1 MSFAPSEAAAVHP
14 VSGLEAH
21 PIHPVIWTGG
31 SSYTSSYILF
41 QWEKIDISLYLS
53 HQTIRYPIK
62 YQDIW
67 EYIPQKHPIKY
78 RNNCCKI
85 SKIYLRTRPKIVL
98 LGTCHTGLVSHL
110 QLSQEGVDR
119 GLGRKNQGTAVLAK
133 EPWVI
138 QMTCEMVGLRI
149 EDFPW
154 VEDSI
159 LYGPFFLL
167 QTGHCQTLSD
177 SSNSGNQWKSHD
189 GLNLC
194 QVLCSQTKACK
205 AQVPFKAWGSGCLLE
220 RWWVFLSEWH
230 QKWHQKW
237 KKSGNLP
244 GLVYTQNQLSHPQTT
259 NSMRIC
265 LPTHGE
271 IA

>member
-1 MSFAPSEAAAVHP
+1 MPYRLSFSPPAV
-14 VSGLEAH
+14 A
-21 PIHPVIWTGG
+21 
-31 SSYTSSYILF
+31 
-41 QWEKIDISLYLS
+41 
-53 HQTIRYPIK
+53 
-62 YQDIW
+62 
-67 EYIPQKHPIKY
+67 
-78 RNNCCKI
+78 
-85 SKIYLRTRPKIVL
+85 
-98 LGTCHTGLVSHL
+98 
-110 QLSQEGVDR
+110 
-119 GLGRKNQGTAVLAK
+119 GRCRSRAWPK
-133 EPWVI
+133 EPRNCRPGERA
-138 QMTCEMVGLRI
+138 MGDPNDLRNGWI
-149 EDFPW
+149 EDWGLSMSWRLNFIWP
-154 VEDSI
+154 I
-159 LYGPFFLL
+159 FFASE
-167 QTGHCQTLSD
+167 GHCQTLSD

>member
-1 MSFAPSEAAAVHP
+1 MVRWVEPCFLHHHQRQLHP
-14 VSGLEAH
+14 NQPNKIVLFGLEAH
-21 PIHPVIWTGG
+21 PIHPRTSCFSEKNRYLTISKSSDHKISHQISRNSENISLKNIPWNIVIITVKSPKYTWELAQKL
-31 SSYTSSYILF
+31 SCLEHAIPAQFLTSSCRRKVSIEGLAERTKELPS
-41 QWEKIDISLYLS
+41 WRERHGWSKWPAKWLDWGLS
-53 HQTIRYPIK
+53 MSWRLNF
-62 YQDIW
+62 IW
-67 EYIPQKHPIKY
+67 P
-78 RNNCCKI
+78 
-85 SKIYLRTRPKIVL
+85 
-98 LGTCHTGLVSHL
+98 
-110 QLSQEGVDR
+110 
-119 GLGRKNQGTAVLAK
+119 
-133 EPWVI
+133 
-138 QMTCEMVGLRI
+138 M
-149 EDFPW
+149 
-154 VEDSI
+154 
-159 LYGPFFLL
+159 FFASNRS
-167 QTGHCQTLSD
+167 LSD
-177 SSNSGNQWKSHD
+177 TVRLLKERKSH

>member
-1 MSFAPSEAAAVHP
+1 MPYRLSFSPPAV
-14 VSGLEAH
+14 A
-21 PIHPVIWTGG
+21 
-31 SSYTSSYILF
+31 
-41 QWEKIDISLYLS
+41 
-53 HQTIRYPIK
+53 
-62 YQDIW
+62 
-67 EYIPQKHPIKY
+67 
-78 RNNCCKI
+78 
-85 SKIYLRTRPKIVL
+85 
-98 LGTCHTGLVSHL
+98 
-110 QLSQEGVDR
+110 
-119 GLGRKNQGTAVLAK
+119 GRCRSRAWPK
-133 EPWVI
+133 EPRNCHPGGNA
-138 QMTCEMVGLRI
+138 MGDPNDLRNDWI

-159 LYGPFFLL
+159 LYGPNRS
-167 QTGHCQTLSD
+167 LSD
-177 SSNSGNQWKSHD
+177 TVRLLKERKSH

-244 GLVYTQNQLSHPQTT
+244 GLVYTQNPLSHPQTT